1 MHKFKTIIIATILST
16 FAIFSASAQVSLG
29 INVKGVSLDAKGS
42 ETTSSETRQ
51 ETLEAIVGSI
61 FAEYKIMDLFSVGV
75 EMIPYDI
82 ESETVTNNRDGETV
96 DTGTSTVQV
105 DLESNVGVYVM
116 VPLGDQGVYVK
127 GGYTHSDIVTNENM
141 NTSTTY
147 GNDDLWGTHVSLG
160 FERDVMEATVRLEG
174 TFSEYENVK
183 IGGADNEGGQGNI
196 VTVSGMDG
204 YSVGISLLKSF

>member
-82 ESETVTNNRDGETV
+82 ESETVTNNRDGEKV
-96 DTGTSTVQV
+96 DTGNTTVQV

-147 GNDDLWGTHVSLG
+147 GNDDLW
-160 FERDVMEATVRLEG
+160 
-174 TFSEYENVK
+174 
-183 IGGADNEGGQGNI
+183 
-196 VTVSGMDG
+196 
-204 YSVGISLLKSF
+204 